1 MWSFVMLQV
10 ALPSVVNVR
19 KDMPALMEEELSVS
33 LELIRM
39 VPWVSEAVALDIYIA
54 PDKRDISRYFSYFSM
69 KAYTEVLLMSTTTYI
84 FMEK

>member
-19 KDMPALMEEELSVS
+19 KDMPVLMEEELSVS

-69 KAYTEVLLMSTTTYI
+69 KAYLWYSLEAPH
-84 FMEK
+84 